1 MPQAIPWELI
11 QPGYSIPGAILDHT
25 GRVLIESGVELT
37 DADVRALDALRED
50 AVFGDSAWD
59 EELET
64 AHQNSLS
71 EEYHHM
77 VDPPILD
84 DVSNSLIIDDEDND
98 EDFISVEA
106 LHNGMRLAQ
115 DIYDQADVLLL
126 AAGMEITQ
134 RFLEL
139 LRQRQIKVVRLRST
153 PPEHSPEVEQVTSFE
168 DRKGKAGRRLDEILP
183 QILQQLP
190 KIFPVRPWRRPRITL
205 DTLRKEAIYGLKR
218 HADTSEMIAQIGS
231 SLQVG
236 GQTTIRALR
245 DSMQNFVNMVTL
257 DFDLL
262 PLIISM
268 QHTKDEYLF
277 DHSVNVS
284 MVAMTI
290 AAQLG
295 MTQDQIMEVGLGG
308 LLQDIGMLRIPG
320 QIRLAPRKLTP
331 REKKEIEKHPL
342 YTLEMLEGIRGLP
355 DIIKVIG
362 YQVHERKDGS
372 GYPNQIAGEKLHPY
386 SMIVSI
392 ADKFSSMTRPRPYR
406 PAAMPY
412 EAARNILIGGSA
424 NKYDIQIVRA
434 FLDAMSLFPIGS
446 IVQLSDGLRAQVV
459 RANPD
464 YHTKPMVE
472 VLDHNDNPTKQF
484 IDLSKESELSIVSAF
499 PPLRI
504 HES

>member
-1 MPQAIPWELI
+1 MQNVIPWELI
-11 QPGYSIPGAILDHT
+11 QPGYSIPGALHDQS
-25 GRVLIESGVELT
+25 GRVLIEGGVILT
-37 DADVRALDALRED
+37 EADIRALDAIPD
-50 AVFGDSAWD
+50 GAVFGDSDWD
-59 EELET
+59 EELDT
-64 AHQNSLS
+64 VNQNSLS

-77 VDPPILD
+77 VDPPSLD
-84 DVSNSLIIDDEDND
+84 DAPNSLLMDDEDSN
-98 EDFISVEA
+98 EDFINVAA
-106 LHNGMRLAQ
+106 LHSGMRLAQ
-115 DIYDQADVLLL
+115 DIYDQSDVLLL
-126 AAGMEITQ
+126 AAGMEVTQ

-153 PPEHSPEVEQVTSFE
+153 LPEPSPEEELFTSFE
-168 DRKGKAGRRLDEILP
+168 DRKGEAGNRLDEILP

-205 DTLRKEAIYGLKR
+205 EALRKEAIYGLKR
-218 HADTSEMIAQIGS
+218 HAATSEMIAQIGS

-236 GQTTIRALR
+236 GQTSIRILR
-245 DSMQNFVNMVTL
+245 DSMQNFVKMVSL

-268 QHTKDEYLF
+268 QRTKDEYIF

-284 MVAMTI
+284 MISMTI

-331 REKKEIEKHPL
+331 RERKEIEKHPL

-362 YQVHERKDGS
+362 YQAHERKDGS
-372 GYPNQIAGEKLHPY
+372 GYPNQATGESLHPY

-392 ADKFSSMTRPRPYR
+392 ADKFAAMTRPRPYR

-412 EAARNILIGGSA
+412 EAARSILIGGSA
-424 NKYDIQIVRA
+424 QKYDIQIVRA

-446 IVQLSDGLRAQVV
+446 IVQLSDGVRARVV

-464 YHTKPMVE
+464 FHTKPMIE
-472 VLDHNDNPTKQF
+472 ILDHNDKPTKQF
-484 IDLSKESELSIVSAF
+484 IDLSKESELCIVSAF

-504 HES
+504 QNS